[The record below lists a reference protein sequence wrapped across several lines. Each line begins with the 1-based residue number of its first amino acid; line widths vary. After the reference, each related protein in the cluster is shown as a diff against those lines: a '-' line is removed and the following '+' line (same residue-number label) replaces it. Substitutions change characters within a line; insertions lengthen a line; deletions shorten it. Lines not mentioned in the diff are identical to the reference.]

1 MNMCNMIDTLPNI
14 DMTNSST
21 SNSSA
26 YTAASP
32 SQLSTKHVGLVGLL
46 LVVYVPL
53 FLAIYP
59 VIRAG
64 AAPLGILPV
73 IIAGWLLGRYGGLAT
88 GLIMNIIITALFW
101 VVGVELNLRLLLF
114 QALLP
119 NILVPTAGFAI
130 GALRDL
136 LDRTRN
142 QARELARERELLS
155 AEINRRQQVELELLA
170 AKEAAETAS
179 RAKSTFLAN
188 MSHEL
193 RTPLTA
199 IIGYCDLL
207 RLRAETQSDHAAL
220 EDIDSIQAAGRHLLQ
235 LITDVLDISKIEAGK
250 MELELSVV
258 SLELLIESAAATI
271 TPAMRH
277 NNNQLEIHGARSS
290 GTIVADLTKTRQ
302 ALLNLLSNAAKFTQH
317 GVVRLSIARELRP
330 DGDWVLLSVSD
341 TGIGM
346 TPEQVANL
354 FQEFTQGD
362 ASMTR
367 RYGGTGLGLAIS
379 QRLCALMGGRITVAS
394 EPGRGSVFTIHLP
407 AVVED
412 SALVQQA

>member
-1 MNMCNMIDTLPNI
+1 MN
-14 DMTNSST
+14 
-21 SNSSA
+21 
-26 YTAASP
+26 
-32 SQLSTKHVGLVGLL
+32 V
-46 LVVYVPL
+46 
-53 FLAIYP
+53 
-59 VIRAG
+59 
-64 AAPLGILPV
+64 
-73 IIAGWLLGRYGGLAT
+73 
-88 GLIMNIIITALFW
+88 IITALFW
-101 VVGVELNLRLLLF
+101 AVGVELNLGPLLF

-130 GALRDL
+130 GALHDL

-155 AEINRRQQVELELLA
+155 AEIARRQQVETELLA
-170 AKEAAETAS
+170 AKEAAEAAS

-207 RLRAETQSDHAAL
+207 RLRAEAQSDHTAL
-220 EDIDSIQAAGRHLLQ
+220 EDIDSIQTAGRHLLQ

-258 SLELLIESAAATI
+258 SVELLLESAAATI
-271 TPAMRH
+271 APAMRR
-277 NNNQLEIHGARSS
+277 NDNQLEIHGARSS
-290 GTIVADLTKTRQ
+290 GTIVTDLTKTRQ
-302 ALLNLLSNAAKFTQH
+302 ALLNLLSNAAKFTEH
-317 GVVRLSIARELRP
+317 GVVRLSVAREPRP

-346 TPEQVANL
+346 TPEQIANL

-367 RYGGTGLGLAIS
+367 KYGGTGLGLAIS

-407 AVVED
+407 AVVENP
-412 SALVQQA
+412 AAVQQA